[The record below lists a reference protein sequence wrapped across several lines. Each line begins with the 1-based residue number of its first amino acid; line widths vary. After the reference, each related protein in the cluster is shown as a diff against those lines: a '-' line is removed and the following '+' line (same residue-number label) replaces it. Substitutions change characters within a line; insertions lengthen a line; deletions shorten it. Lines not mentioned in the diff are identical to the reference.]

1 MRFSGGRA
9 LAHAGDTGSQ
19 SQPAGHAA
27 DPALGRPARGM
38 ASPENLIDGEIAELK
53 RFGYLPADDAAPD
66 WAGMWR
72 LLQGDFATHS
82 RSRVP
87 GYAEMSPWPKAGA
100 RLYMRRRLL
109 ADRLFEDCQELYR
122 RVHAEGIDTE
132 LVEAYTLAREAYEDA
147 VLEFGRAR
155 ATLEVVFARTV
166 DLDAVK

>member
-1 MRFSGGRA
+1 MSVRPEPSPVRGRDLDSQALPAA
-9 LAHAGDTGSQ
+9 LAG
-19 SQPAGHAA
+19 GH
-27 DPALGRPARGM
+27 ALGRSGGGL
-38 ASPENLIDGEIAELK
+38 ASPQRLIDGEIAELK
-53 RFGYLPADDAAPD
+53 RFGYLADDAAPD

-72 LLQGDFATHS
+72 LLQGDFATLS

-87 GYAEMSPWPKAGA
+87 GYAEMSPWPQAGA

-155 ATLEVVFARTV
+155 ATLEEVLARTV
-166 DLDAVK
+166 DLDPA

>member
-1 MRFSGGRA
+1 MSVRPDPLPARGRDLDSQA
-9 LAHAGDTGSQ
+9 VAVPCVGS
-19 SQPAGHAA
+19 P
-27 DPALGRPARGM
+27 DLGRPGGGL
-38 ASPENLIDGEIAELK
+38 ASPQRLIDGEIAELK

-72 LLQGDFATHS
+72 LLQGDFATLS
-82 RSRVP
+82 RPRVP
-87 GYAEMSPWPKAGA
+87 GYAEMSPWPQAGA
-100 RLYMRRRLL
+100 RLYMRRRLW

-155 ATLEVVFARTV
+155 ATLEEVLARTV
-166 DLDAVK
+166 DLDPAQ